1 MISFQAKQ
9 KKNNRRV
16 KEKERDEKSEVKI
29 LERLRDEIAVDN
41 SDGLPAKVEVT
52 ANVDALEEGSSDG
65 SDMPNRL
72 VKSFFKRLCSVSCE
86 IGIFFNWNYVQRKR
100 SAEQGR
106 KHC

>member
-9 KKNNRRV
+9 KKNNRKV

-29 LERLRDEIAVDN
+29 LERFRDEIAVDN

-72 VKSFFKRLCSVSCE
+72 VKSSFLRLCNVSCK
-86 IGIFFNWNYVQRKR
+86 IGIFFNRNYVQRKK
-100 SAEQGR
+100 SA
-106 KHC
+106 